1 MPVARLP
8 KLHAI
13 HSLTLFLVRSRRSM
27 EALNC
32 TKDASALRARGHAR
46 KTRGPS
52 PTADS
57 PCTGSQSGSATR
69 DRGGN
74 KQASIFSTLTPRPV
88 MCASVL
94 GMVSGNPKA
103 TLS

>member
-1 MPVARLP
+1 MGGVWSGDTLVPVARLP

-46 KTRGPS
+46 KTPAR
-52 PTADS
+52 AR
-57 PCTGSQSGSATR
+57 Q
-69 DRGGN
+69 
-74 KQASIFSTLTPRPV
+74 PV
-88 MCASVL
+88 LAHHARRCDAVF
-94 GMVSGNPKA
+94 
-103 TLS
+103 